1 MNSATLIP
9 TDITVPDWLQD
20 CLREQ
25 QSPTHVEQPE
35 LSTKQADEQVDEQ
48 TADALVSNPLNR
60 SVNSTASPSLR
71 SSTETS
77 LVCDAFTFAYAL
89 HRGQRRAS
97 GEPYIA
103 HPVAVAGLLRELGGS
118 PAMIA
123 AGFLHDVIED
133 TDVTAE
139 EIEQRF
145 GPEVRRLVEA
155 VTKLSKFNF
164 SSKTERLAENFRRMF
179 LAIC

>member
-1 MNSATLIP
+1 MA
-9 TDITVPDWLQD
+9 
-20 CLREQ
+20 
-25 QSPTHVEQPE
+25 
-35 LSTKQADEQVDEQ
+35 
-48 TADALVSNPLNR
+48 
-60 SVNSTASPSLR
+60 
-71 SSTETS
+71 SSTPESDQKTAAETS

-89 HRGQRRAS
+89 HKGQQRAS

-145 GPEVRRLVEA
+145 GAEVRRLVEA
-155 VTKLSKFNF
+155 VTKLS
-164 SSKTERLAENFRRMF
+164 
-179 LAIC
+179 